1 MLKSISAKMITATTL
16 LVIACCGA
24 FLSLNMVEHEA
35 IYKRTVFNH
44 LEALSGNM
52 ADELVPLVTERDIL
66 AITTKLLD
74 FEKYENAKYAVVY
87 DSEWHILQLY
97 VAPRFMELLGSNI
110 ELPPFNVRAITPG
123 LSVQDGNLISYDAI
137 GDDTYV
143 QGYLLVVNYYR
154 EPLDRS
160 NYGLFVSS
168 MPIAVAILFAM
179 IFIAFLFNRSMLAPL
194 FRLTKFTES
203 IDSSSNY
210 HLRYDGIGDDEISNL
225 GKKINEMLS
234 RIEAQSEKN
243 SEYTATLE
251 KNKKDL
257 EKMANYDVLTN
268 LPNRKLFMELLRSE
282 MARTKRRSTN
292 LMVLFLDLDDF
303 KGINDTLGH
312 AAGDALLVKVS
323 ELISA
328 QLREGDIL
336 ARLGGDEFLV
346 LLNDIPDDIMD
357 MGVRIIERIINV
369 LEMPIMVRDW
379 EVQTSVSIGFA
390 DAISS
395 KFDTE
400 TIVRNAD
407 VAMYHAKES
416 GRKNTYALFKQQLL
430 DDSLRKGAIA
440 NALTKALVDD
450 EFFVAYQA
458 KVGSQSEVTGFEAL
472 IRWESSFCG
481 FISPGEFIPVAER
494 SGKITALSQW
504 VIHKV
509 FGDLQTLF
517 QILGR
522 RVVVSINISAYD
534 IKEPNFIDYIVSQL
548 VLHEV
553 DSSLIEFE
561 ITESAYL
568 DNFEDADRF
577 FRRLRELGFSIA
589 LDDFGTG
596 YSSMSYLTRIEIDT
610 LKIDQQFIKRLDD
623 SSKDKLIVEAIIG
636 LAHNLELNVC
646 AEGVE
651 TLEQSNYLVHH
662 GCQQLQGYY
671 YARPCPLKNLSNEI
685 EVKTKHV
692 AQ

>member
-1 MLKSISAKMITATTL
+1 MLKSISAKMIAATTL
-16 LVIACCGA
+16 LVIACCGL

-44 LEALSGNM
+44 LEALSENM
-52 ADELVPLVTERDIL
+52 VDDLVPLLAERDIL

-74 FEKYENAKYAVVY
+74 FEQYDNAKYVIVF
-87 DSEWHILQLY
+87 DNEWRILQKY
-97 VAPRFMELLGSNI
+97 VAPSYMALLEDNLD
-110 ELPPFNVRAITPG
+110 LPPFDIRAVTPG
-123 LSVQDGNLISYDAI
+123 VTILNGNLVSYKPI
-137 GDDTYV
+137 GDEAYV

-154 EPLDRS
+154 EPLNQS
-160 NYGLFVSS
+160 NYDLIISS
-168 MPIAVAILFAM
+168 MPVAVVILLCM
-179 IFIAFLFNRSMLAPL
+179 VLLAFLFNRSMLAPL

-203 IDSSSNY
+203 VDSSSDY
-210 HLRYDGIGDDEISNL
+210 HLRYECVGNDEISNL
-225 GKKINEMLS
+225 GNKINIMLS
-234 RIEAQSEKN
+234 RIEAQNEKTA
-243 SEYTATLE
+243 EYTTA
-251 KNKKDL
+251 L

-268 LPNRKLFMELLRSE
+268 LPNRKLFMELLSIE
-282 MARTKRRSTN
+282 MSKVQRRSAN

-312 AAGDALLVKVS
+312 DAGDALLIKVS
-323 ELISA
+323 ELIRT
-328 QLREGDIL
+328 QLRKGDIL

-346 LLNDIPDDIMD
+346 LLNDIPDDVLD
-357 MGVRIIERIINV
+357 MGVRIIERIIQT
-369 LEMPIMVRDW
+369 LESPIMVRDW
-379 EVQTSVSIGFA
+379 EVQTGVSIGFA
-390 DAISS
+390 DAISA
-395 KFDTE
+395 DYDYE

-416 GRKNTYALFKQQLL
+416 GRSNTYALFQQKLL

-440 NALTKALVDD
+440 NALTKALTDN

-458 KVGSQSEVTGFEAL
+458 KVGHNAEVTGFEAL
-472 IRWESSFCG
+472 IRWQSSALG

-494 SGKITALSQW
+494 SGKITPLSQW
-504 VIHKV
+504 VIKNV
-509 FGDLQTLF
+509 FADMPSLF
-517 QILGR
+517 ETVGHP
-522 RVVVSINISAYD
+522 VVVSINISPHD
-534 IKEPNFIDYIVSQL
+534 IKEPTFIDYIVSQL
-548 VLHEV
+548 ADHEV
-553 DSSLIEFE
+553 DSSCIEFE

-577 FRRLRELGFSIA
+577 FRKLRELGFSIA

-610 LKIDQQFIKRLDD
+610 LKIDQQFIRRLDD
-623 SSKDKLIVEAIIG
+623 SPKDKLIVEAIIG

-651 TLEQSNYLVHH
+651 TIEQSNYLTHH

-671 YARPCPLKNLSNEI
+671 YSRPCALKNLAGAMNENA
-685 EVKTKHV
+685 KRA